1 MKEITLD
8 NFYYFFIIEK
18 NKIMN
23 AFIAAVID
31 KKTILI
37 ANDGRLL
44 KKSFLGFIILMTAFQ
59 TNALGEIVR
68 QVLVDAYLQV
78 SVFVGF
84 TLFIF
89 IGMDALTKFNI
100 TYILEK
106 TKKVHV
112 IMASLS
118 GAIPGCG
125 GAIVVVTQYIQGRI
139 SFGSLVAVLTATM
152 GDAAFLLLATE
163 PKTGFLIFTLGAL
176 VGALSGYLVDLL
188 HGESYL
194 QGDSKIKVEF
204 QKLKKTFVS
213 RFNIFW
219 SLIFLPGFVIGL
231 FVASQVDVD
240 KILNIP
246 KDYSL
251 VSFLGLS
258 GAILSIFMW
267 SLNPLSDFQCSTDR
281 TRNLLPRVVDTTN
294 FVTTWVICGFLVF
307 ELFMYFTSIDL
318 EIFFNIWLP
327 FVPLVAILFGFLPGC
342 GPQIIVTTFY
352 LNGYIP
358 LSAEIGNAISNDGD
372 ALFPAIALAPKA
384 AIIATLYSAV
394 PAIIFA
400 YGFMLFFE

>member
-1 MKEITLD
+1 
-8 NFYYFFIIEK
+8 
-18 NKIMN
+18 MN
-23 AFIAAVID
+23 AFIAAVIE
-31 KKTILI
+31 KKTILT

-44 KKSFLGFIILMTAFQ
+44 KKSFLGFLILMTAFQ
-59 TNALGEIVR
+59 TNALGEVVR
-68 QVLVDAYLQV
+68 QVLIDAYLQV

-84 TLFIF
+84 TLFVF
-89 IGMDALTKFNI
+89 IGLDALTKFNI
-100 TYILEK
+100 AYILEK
-106 TKKVHV
+106 TKKIHV
-112 IMASLS
+112 VMASLL

-139 SFGSLVAVLTATM
+139 SFGSFVAVLTATM
-152 GDAAFLLLATE
+152 GDAAFLLLAAE
-163 PKTGFLIFTLGAL
+163 PKTGLFIFSLAVLIGILT
-176 VGALSGYLVDLL
+176 GYVVDFF
-188 HGESYL
+188 HGQSYL
-194 QGDSKIKVEF
+194 QGDSKIKIEF

-213 RFNIFW
+213 RFNVFW
-219 SLIFLPGFVIGL
+219 SLIFLPGFLTGL
-231 FVASQVDVD
+231 LVASQVDVD
-240 KILNIP
+240 KFLNIP
-246 KDYSL
+246 QDYSL

-281 TRNLLPRVVDTTN
+281 TRNLLPRVIDTTN

-307 ELFMYFTSIDL
+307 ELFMYFTSFDL
-318 EIFFNIWLP
+318 KIFFDIWLP
-327 FVPLVAILFGFLPGC
+327 LVPLIAIFFGFLPGC

-384 AIIATLYSAV
+384 AIIATLYSAI

-400 YGFMLFFE
+400 YSFMFFFE